1 MRFLADRQ
9 HQRQYTFELV
19 GMMAALSAHIDPY
32 IYRNYITKDEKGC
45 RIMYA
50 EFMKALYGTLDAV
63 LLFWVKLSTDM

>member
-1 MRFLADRQ
+1 
-9 HQRQYTFELV
+9 
-19 GMMAALSAHIDPY
+19 MMAALLAHIDPD
-32 IYRNYITKDEKGC
+32 IYRKYITKDEKGC